1 MELTMSMFATQA
13 DYWKARAE
21 IAETTV
27 EETAEALGCVP
38 DNEAML
44 RKVDELRNAM
54 AVVVHDWTQQFE
66 RNGHLAPAWVKQAR
80 KALGEYSSP
89 LVRMADPAPPTRHRQ
104 REAWR
109 TSENGL

>member
-21 IAETTV
+21 LAETTV
-27 EETAEALGCVP
+27 AETAEALGCRP
-38 DNEAML
+38 DNEEML
-44 RKVDELRNAM
+44 GKVDELRNAL

-80 KALGEYSSP
+80 VALGEYKST
-89 LVRMADPAPPTRHRQ
+89 LVRLTEPDQPTRHQQ

-109 TSENGL
+109 TGENGL